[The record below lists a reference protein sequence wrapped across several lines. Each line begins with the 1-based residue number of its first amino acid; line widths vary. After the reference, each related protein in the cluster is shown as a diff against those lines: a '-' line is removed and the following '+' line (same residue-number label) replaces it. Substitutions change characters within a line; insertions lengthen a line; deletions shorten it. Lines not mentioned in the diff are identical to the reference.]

1 MYLIAGLGNPTPKYE
16 KTRHNMGFDC
26 VDILA
31 EKYKIALKKSR
42 FRALVGKG
50 EIGGKQVLLVK
61 PLTFMNLSGEAVR
74 KIANYYKIDTKKEL
88 VVIYDDTDLAIG
100 AIRLKAKGSAGSHNG
115 MKSIVEN
122 LGSEQ
127 FCRVRVGIGKRAEN
141 ADMVDFVLGRFA
153 PADRKEIDKA
163 LERAAESVVDIISNG
178 IDCAMNDFNGNSKN
192 NS

>member
-26 VDILA
+26 IDILA
-31 EKYKIALKKSR
+31 EKYKIVLKKSR
-42 FRALVGKG
+42 FQALVGKG
-50 EIGGKQVLLVK
+50 DIEGNQVLLVK
-61 PLTFMNLSGEAVR
+61 PLTFMNLSGEAIR

-88 VVIYDDTDLAIG
+88 IVIYDDTDLAIG

-115 MKSIVEN
+115 MKSIVSN

-127 FCRVRVGIGKRAEN
+127 FYRVRVGIGKRAEN

-163 LERAAESVVDIISNG
+163 LERAAESVVDIMSNG
-178 IDCAMNDFNGNSKN
+178 IDSAMNNFNGNPKN